1 MEADKI
7 VKYTKY
13 LINALVMLWVFLLIM
28 NMVDACSNEE
38 QYHFGVNEYTSPY
51 NWIYQSKQ
59 NYLIYGV
66 ISIVY
71 LLGML
76 VAGWFKKHKIY
87 FLLFA
92 VYLIFILYSRTI
104 ID

>member
-1 MEADKI
+1 M
-7 VKYTKY
+7 KYTKY
-13 LINALVMLWVFLLIM
+13 VINTLVLLWVFFLIM
-28 NMVDACSNEE
+28 DIVGACSNEE
-38 QYHFGVNEYTSPY
+38 QYHFGVNEYAPPY

-76 VAGWFKKHKIY
+76 VAGWFKKYKIY
-87 FLLFA
+87 FLLLA